1 MTVNLWGRAAWAHDF
16 VTNSALTASFESLP
30 GSSFAVYGARP
41 ADNSALVSV
50 GSELCITRALSLLV
64 KFDGKFARAEQ
75 VASGN
80 ATLRYA
86 W

>member
-1 MTVNLWGRAAWAHDF
+1 
-16 VTNSALTASFESLP
+16 
-30 GSSFAVYGARP
+30 
-41 ADNSALVSV
+41 V
-50 GSELCITRALSLLV
+50 GSELRLTSALSLLV
-64 KFDGKFARAEQ
+64 KFDGQFARTEQ